1 MSSVSDSNS
10 SGSSSDSSGA
20 DVIPSADISKVIM
33 YFTIYF
39 VITFINCFL
48 CMYINHKIKY
58 GSILFILLETILI
71 VFLISKVKTD
81 ISKLEIAKSYLI
93 GVFGLL
99 FVIFMCLLPG
109 IIAMFVSFKTLDK
122 GKFNYYNIIIG
133 VICTIMVPSMVL
145 AVIISQIRIKN

>member
-1 MSSVSDSNS
+1 
-10 SGSSSDSSGA
+10 
-20 DVIPSADISKVIM
+20 
-33 YFTIYF
+33 
-39 VITFINCFL
+39 
-48 CMYINHKIKY
+48 MYINHKIKY